1 MPYRNSKLTHLLKP
15 FMSGDAKVVMIVNV
29 TAVEEHLQE
38 SLSSLSFA
46 KKVNATRVNANDTQD
61 NIEWTE
67 Q

>member
-1 MPYRNSKLTHLLKP
+1 
-15 FMSGDAKVVMIVNV
+15 MSGDAKVVMIVNV